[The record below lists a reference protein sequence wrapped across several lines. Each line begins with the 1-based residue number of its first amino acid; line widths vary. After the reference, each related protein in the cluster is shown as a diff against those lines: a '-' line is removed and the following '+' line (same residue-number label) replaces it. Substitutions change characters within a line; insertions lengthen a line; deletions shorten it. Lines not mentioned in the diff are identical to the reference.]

1 MDSTNDTIPPTLNV
15 LILTEEADDNPAERK
30 QVMDDQKP
38 IIVISDACCG
48 RSPTVTFQFTVPSQT
63 GHNEYLIALH
73 QVLKYVYKLPSKH
86 V

>member
-38 IIVISDACCG
+38 IIVMAAMRAVAGLIQPPFS
-48 RSPTVTFQFTVPSQT
+48 SQS
-63 GHNEYLIALH
+63 H
-73 QVLKYVYKLPSKH
+73 LKLGTMNI
-86 V
+86 

>member
-1 MDSTNDTIPPTLNV
+1 MSYGFRNISNFGFAPTPALPQLPLPPTLNV

-48 RSPTVTFQFTVPSQT
+48 MSQTVTFQFTVPSQT
-63 GHNEYLIALH
+63 GQWA
-73 QVLKYVYKLPSKH
+73 Q
-86 V
+86 